1 MASKSKTYELALKIA
16 GKVDSSLKKSC
27 LAAAKDVNTLSASV
41 QKVSGKA
48 AKAMATATSAAI
60 TAITVDAAKK
70 AIEFES
76 TMADVAKVVDGLRDQ
91 NGAFT
96 KSYYEMSDALL
107 NMSKNIPM
115 TADAL
120 GQIMASAGQAG
131 IASEDL
137 TKFTET
143 AAKMGVAFDTT
154 AEQAGEWMATWR
166 TALNLSQTQVTAL
179 GDQLNYLGNTTSE
192 NVLKLSEVVTRV
204 GALGQ
209 TAGLSAGEVAALAA
223 SMPGVTAEISATGI
237 KSMMIAMT
245 AGASATS
252 NQAAVLQQLGFTA
265 SDMANRMQTDA
276 KGAIIDLLGAI
287 KQLPAAEQTAALS
300 QYFGKE
306 SVSSIAPLL
315 KNLGYLQQQFAKVG
329 DAAAYSGSM
338 EAEYAVRADTT
349 ANKLQLMQNK
359 LAALQVQIGN
369 KILPYVNDALD
380 DLSANALPK
389 AEKTLGF
396 IIPKVAKML
405 GFMLEHSSALI
416 NIGLGITA
424 VVGISKTFKAV
435 STAYKGAT
443 AAVKLLRAAQL
454 KTKIATVALTAQI
467 RAHTFAM
474 KASAAASKAAAKAQ
488 KAFAA
493 GMKFIKSPVGIAV
506 IAITALITAGV
517 WLYKNWD
524 TVKAKAAQ
532 LGAKISGIWTKINTA
547 VTTAIAAI
555 SSRFPAL
562 GAVLSGLWKSVQD
575 VWGNIKAIF
584 SNIIGF
590 IDNVFSGNWSAAWGN
605 IVAIFGNVF
614 GALANIAKAPINA
627 VISVINMVLSKINEM
642 KISIPDWVPGVGGK
656 TLGFNIPQIPMLA
669 TGGIATAPTLAM
681 VGEGGEPEAVLP
693 LSKLAQLLDD
703 WVKKPKPGSAG
714 GGDSIVFSPVF
725 NFYGGTPSREE
736 AMEAGRVSFAEF
748 KRLYRRMKDEERRKQ
763 FSPAKEGKG

>member
-70 AIEFES
+70 AIEFEG

-137 TKFTET
+137 AKFTET

-166 TALNLSQTQVTAL
+166 TALNLSQTQVAAL

-192 NVLKLSEVVTRV
+192 NALKLSEVVTRV

-252 NQAAVLQQLGFTA
+252 KQAAVLQQLGFTA

-359 LAALQVQIGN
+359 LAVLQVQIGN

-396 IIPKVAKML
+396 IIPKVAKLL

-416 NIGLGITA
+416 NIGLGITT

-454 KTKIATVALTAQI
+454 KTKIATVALTASI
-467 RAHTFAM
+467 KAHTFAM
-474 KASAAASKAAAKAQ
+474 KASAAASKIAAGAQ
-488 KAFAA
+488 KVLAA
-493 GMKFIKSPVGIAV
+493 SFKFIKSPIGIAV
-506 IAITALITAGV
+506 VAITALIAAGV

-532 LGAKISGIWTKINTA
+532 LGAKISAIWTKIDSA
-547 VTTAIAAI
+547 VTTAITAI
-555 SSRFPAL
+555 SSRFPVL

-575 VWGNIKAIF
+575 VWNNIQAIF

-590 IDNVFSGNWSAAWGN
+590 IDNVFSGNWSAAWEN
-605 IVAIFGNVF
+605 VVAIFGNVF

-703 WVKKPKPGSAG
+703 WDKKPKPSSAG
-714 GGDSIVFSPVF
+714 GGESIVFSPVF

-763 FSPAKEGKG
+763 FSPA

>member
-70 AIEFES
+70 AIEFEG
-76 TMADVAKVVDGLRDQ
+76 TMADVAKVVDGLRDE

-107 NMSKNIPM
+107 NMSKSIPM

-137 TKFTET
+137 TAFTET

-154 AEQAGEWMATWR
+154 AEQAGDWMATWR

-192 NVLKLSEVVTRV
+192 NALKLSEVVTRV

-252 NQAAVLQQLGFTA
+252 KQAAVLQQLGFTA

-329 DAAAYSGSM
+329 DASAYSGSM

-359 LAALQVQIGN
+359 LAVLQVRIGN

-389 AEKTLGF
+389 AEKTLGV
-396 IIPKVAKML
+396 IIPKVAKLL

-454 KTKIATVALTAQI
+454 KTKTATIALTAQT

-474 KASAAASKAAAKAQ
+474 RASAAASKAAAKAQ

-506 IAITALITAGV
+506 IAITALIAAGV
-517 WLYKNWD
+517 GLYKNWD

-605 IVAIFGNVF
+605 VVSIFGNVF

-703 WVKKPKPGSAG
+703 WDKKPKPSSAG
-714 GGDSIVFSPVF
+714 GGESIVFSPVF

-763 FSPAKEGKG
+763 FSPA

>member
-107 NMSKNIPM
+107 NMSKSIPM

-143 AAKMGVAFDTT
+143 AAKMGVASDTT

-192 NVLKLSEVVTRV
+192 NALKLSEVVTRV

-252 NQAAVLQQLGFTA
+252 KQAAVLQQLGFTA

-329 DAAAYSGSM
+329 DASAYSGSM

-359 LAALQVQIGN
+359 LAVLQVQIGN

-380 DLSANALPK
+380 ELSANVLPEVG
-389 AEKTLGF
+389 AELDVIVPN
-396 IIPKVAKML
+396 IINATKWL
-405 GFMLEHSSALI
+405 WDHRSAVI
-416 NIGLGITA
+416 A
-424 VVGISKTFKAV
+424 VGIAIGGTVAISKGI
-435 STAYKGAT
+435 STVTTIYKGAT

-454 KTKIATVALTAQI
+454 KTKTATIALTAQI

-474 KASAAASKAAAKAQ
+474 RASAAASKAAAVAS
-488 KAFAA
+488 KAFRA
-493 GMKFIKSPVGIAV
+493 GLAFVTSPIGIA
-506 IAITALITAGV
+506 ILAITALIAAGV

-605 IVAIFGNVF
+605 VVSIFGNVF
-614 GALANIAKAPINA
+614 GELANIAKAPINA

-703 WVKKPKPGSAG
+703 WEKKPKPGSAG
-714 GGDSIVFSPVF
+714 GGESIVFSPVF

-763 FSPAKEGKG
+763 FSPA

>member
-70 AIEFES
+70 AIEFEG

-137 TKFTET
+137 AKFTET

-166 TALNLSQTQVTAL
+166 TALNLSQTQVAAL

-192 NVLKLSEVVTRV
+192 NALKLSEVVTRV

-237 KSMMIAMT
+237 KSMMIAIT

-252 NQAAVLQQLGFTA
+252 KQAAVLQQLGFTA

-329 DAAAYSGSM
+329 DTAAYSGSM

-359 LAALQVQIGN
+359 LAVLQVQIGN

-396 IIPKVAKML
+396 IIPKVAKLL

-454 KTKIATVALTAQI
+454 KTKTATIALTAQT

-474 KASAAASKAAAKAQ
+474 RASAAASKAAAVAS
-488 KAFAA
+488 KAFRA
-493 GMKFIKSPVGIAV
+493 GLAFVTSPIGIA
-506 IAITALITAGV
+506 ILAITALIAAGV

-605 IVAIFGNVF
+605 VVSIFGNVF
-614 GALANIAKAPINA
+614 GELANIAKAPINA

-669 TGGIATAPTLAM
+669 TGGIAM

-703 WVKKPKPGSAG
+703 WDKKPKPGSAG
-714 GGDSIVFSPVF
+714 GGESIVFSPVF

-763 FSPAKEGKG
+763 FSPA

>member
-179 GDQLNYLGNTTSE
+179 GNQLNYLGNTTSE

-454 KTKIATVALTAQI
+454 KTKTATVALTAQI

-763 FSPAKEGKG
+763 FSPA

>member
-137 TKFTET
+137 AKFTET

-166 TALNLSQTQVTAL
+166 TALNLSQTQVAAL

-192 NVLKLSEVVTRV
+192 NALKLSEVVTRV

-252 NQAAVLQQLGFTA
+252 KQAAVLQQLGFTA

-329 DAAAYSGSM
+329 DASAYSGSM

-359 LAALQVQIGN
+359 LAVLQVQIGN

-396 IIPKVAKML
+396 IIPKVAKLL

-454 KTKIATVALTAQI
+454 KTKTATIALTAQT

-506 IAITALITAGV
+506 IAITALIAAGV

-605 IVAIFGNVF
+605 VVSIFGNVF
-614 GALANIAKAPINA
+614 GGLANIAKAPINA

-703 WVKKPKPGSAG
+703 WDKKPKPGPAG
-714 GGDSIVFSPVF
+714 GGESIVFSPVF

-763 FSPAKEGKG
+763 FSPA

>member
-70 AIEFES
+70 AIEFEG
-76 TMADVAKVVDGLRDQ
+76 TMADVAKVVDGLRDE

-107 NMSKNIPM
+107 NMSKSIPM

-137 TKFTET
+137 TAFTET

-192 NVLKLSEVVTRV
+192 NALKLSEVVTRV

-252 NQAAVLQQLGFTA
+252 KQAAVLQQLGFTA

-329 DAAAYSGSM
+329 DAATYSGSM

-359 LAALQVQIGN
+359 LAVLQVQIGN

-396 IIPKVAKML
+396 IIPKVAKLL

-454 KTKIATVALTAQI
+454 KTKIATLALTASSK
-467 RAHTFAM
+467 AHTFAM
-474 KASAAASKAAAKAQ
+474 KASAAASKIAAGAQ
-488 KAFAA
+488 KALAA
-493 GMKFIKSPVGIAV
+493 SFKFIKSPVGLAV
-506 IAITALITAGV
+506 VAITELIAAGV

-605 IVAIFGNVF
+605 VVSIFGNVF
-614 GALANIAKAPINA
+614 GELANIAKAPINA

-703 WVKKPKPGSAG
+703 WDKKPKPGSAG
-714 GGDSIVFSPVF
+714 GGESIVFSPVF

-763 FSPAKEGKG
+763 FSPA

>member
-27 LAAAKDVNTLSASV
+27 LAAAKDVNTLSASA
-41 QKVSGKA
+41 QKTGRIA
-48 AKAMATATSAAI
+48 AKAMAAVGTAVA
-60 TAITVDAAKK
+60 TVAVASAKK

-107 NMSKNIPM
+107 NMSKSIPM

-137 TKFTET
+137 AKFTET
-143 AAKMGVAFDTT
+143 AAKMGVAFNTT

-166 TALNLSQTQVTAL
+166 TALNLSQTQVAAL

-192 NVLKLSEVVTRV
+192 NALKLSEVVTRV

-252 NQAAVLQQLGFTA
+252 KQAAVLQQLGFTA

-276 KGAIIDLLGAI
+276 KGAIIDLLGTI

-329 DAAAYSGSM
+329 DASAYSGSM

-349 ANKLQLMQNK
+349 ANKLQLTQNK
-359 LAALQVQIGN
+359 LAVLQVQIGN

-380 DLSANALPK
+380 ELSANVLPEVG
-389 AEKTLGF
+389 AELDVIVPN
-396 IIPKVAKML
+396 IINATKWL
-405 GFMLEHSSALI
+405 WDHRSAVI
-416 NIGLGITA
+416 A
-424 VVGISKTFKAV
+424 VGIAIGGTVAISKGI
-435 STAYKGAT
+435 STVTTIYKGAT

-454 KTKIATVALTAQI
+454 KTKIATIALTAQI

-506 IAITALITAGV
+506 IAITALIAAGV

-590 IDNVFSGNWSAAWGN
+590 IDNVFSENWSAAWGN
-605 IVAIFGNVF
+605 VVSIFGNVF
-614 GALANIAKAPINA
+614 GELANIAKAPINA

-703 WVKKPKPGSAG
+703 WDKKPKPGSAG
-714 GGDSIVFSPVF
+714 GGESIVFSPVF

-763 FSPAKEGKG
+763 FSPA

>member
-41 QKVSGKA
+41 QKTGRIA
-48 AKAMATATSAAI
+48 AKAMAAVGTAVA
-60 TAITVDAAKK
+60 TVAVASAKK

-107 NMSKNIPM
+107 NMSKSIPM

-192 NVLKLSEVVTRV
+192 NALKLSEVVTRV

-252 NQAAVLQQLGFTA
+252 KQATVLQQLGFTA

-287 KQLPAAEQTAALS
+287 KKLPAAEQTAALS

-315 KNLGYLQQQFAKVG
+315 KNLDYLQQQFAKVG

-359 LAALQVQIGN
+359 LAVLQVQIGN

-380 DLSANALPK
+380 ELSANVLPEVG
-389 AEKTLGF
+389 AELDVIVPN
-396 IIPKVAKML
+396 IINATKWL
-405 GFMLEHSSALI
+405 WEHRSAVI
-416 NIGLGITA
+416 A
-424 VVGISKTFKAV
+424 VGIAIGGTVAISKGI
-435 STAYKGAT
+435 STVTTIYKGAT

-506 IAITALITAGV
+506 IAITALIAAGV

-605 IVAIFGNVF
+605 VVSIFGNVF
-614 GALANIAKAPINA
+614 GELANIAKAPINA

-642 KISIPDWVPGVGGK
+642 KISIPDWVPVVGGK
-656 TLGFNIPQIPMLA
+656 TLGVNIPQIPMLA

-703 WVKKPKPGSAG
+703 WEKKPKPGSAG
-714 GGDSIVFSPVF
+714 GGESIVFSPVF

-763 FSPAKEGKG
+763 FSPA

>member
-70 AIEFES
+70 AIEFEG

-137 TKFTET
+137 AKFTET

-166 TALNLSQTQVTAL
+166 TALNLSQTQVAAL

-192 NVLKLSEVVTRV
+192 NALKLSEVVTRV

-252 NQAAVLQQLGFTA
+252 KQAAVLQQLGFTV

-329 DAAAYSGSM
+329 DASAYSGSM

-359 LAALQVQIGN
+359 LAVLQVQIGN

-380 DLSANALPK
+380 ELSVNVLPK

-396 IIPKVAKML
+396 IIPKVAKLL

-454 KTKIATVALTAQI
+454 KTKIATVALTASI
-467 RAHTFAM
+467 KAHTFAM
-474 KASAAASKAAAKAQ
+474 KASAAASKIAAGAQ
-488 KAFAA
+488 KVLAA
-493 GMKFIKSPVGIAV
+493 SFKFIKSPIGIA
-506 IAITALITAGV
+506 ILAITALIAAGV

-605 IVAIFGNVF
+605 VVSIFGNVF
-614 GALANIAKAPINA
+614 GELANIAKAPINA

-703 WVKKPKPGSAG
+703 WDKKPKPGSAG
-714 GGDSIVFSPVF
+714 GGESIVFSPVF

-763 FSPAKEGKG
+763 FSPA

>member
-137 TKFTET
+137 AKFTET

-154 AEQAGEWMATWR
+154 AEQAGDWMATWR

-192 NVLKLSEVVTRV
+192 NALKLSEVVTRV

-252 NQAAVLQQLGFTA
+252 KQAAVLQQLGFTA

-287 KQLPAAEQTAALS
+287 KQLPAVEQTAALS

-329 DAAAYSGSM
+329 DASAYSGSM

-359 LAALQVQIGN
+359 LAVLQVQIGN

-396 IIPKVAKML
+396 IIPKVAKLL

-454 KTKIATVALTAQI
+454 KTKTATIALTAQT

-474 KASAAASKAAAKAQ
+474 RASAAASKAAAVAS
-488 KAFAA
+488 KAFRA
-493 GMKFIKSPVGIAV
+493 GLAFVTSPIGIA
-506 IAITALITAGV
+506 ILAITALIAAGV

-605 IVAIFGNVF
+605 VVSIFGNVF
-614 GALANIAKAPINA
+614 GELANIAKAPINA

-703 WVKKPKPGSAG
+703 WDKKPKPGSAG
-714 GGDSIVFSPVF
+714 GGESIVFSPVF

-763 FSPAKEGKG
+763 FSPA

>member
-107 NMSKNIPM
+107 NMSKSIPM

-137 TKFTET
+137 AKFTET
-143 AAKMGVAFDTT
+143 AAKMGVAFNTT

-166 TALNLSQTQVTAL
+166 TALNLSQTQVAAL

-192 NVLKLSEVVTRV
+192 NALKLSEVVTRV

-252 NQAAVLQQLGFTA
+252 KQAAVLQQLGFTA

-329 DAAAYSGSM
+329 DASAYSGSM

-349 ANKLQLMQNK
+349 ANKLQLTQNK
-359 LAALQVQIGN
+359 LAVLQVQIGN

-380 DLSANALPK
+380 ELSANVLPEVG
-389 AEKTLGF
+389 AELDVIVPN
-396 IIPKVAKML
+396 IINATKWL
-405 GFMLEHSSALI
+405 WDHRSAVI
-416 NIGLGITA
+416 A
-424 VVGISKTFKAV
+424 VGIAIGGTVAISKGI
-435 STAYKGAT
+435 STVTTIYKGAT

-454 KTKIATVALTAQI
+454 KTKIATIALTAQI

-506 IAITALITAGV
+506 IAITALIAAGV

-605 IVAIFGNVF
+605 VVSIFGNVF
-614 GALANIAKAPINA
+614 GELANIAKAPINA

-703 WVKKPKPGSAG
+703 WDKKPKPGSAG
-714 GGDSIVFSPVF
+714 GGESIVFSPVF

-763 FSPAKEGKG
+763 FSPA

>member
-41 QKVSGKA
+41 QKVSSKV

-107 NMSKNIPM
+107 NMSKSIPM

-137 TKFTET
+137 AKFTET

-192 NVLKLSEVVTRV
+192 NALKLSDVVTRV

-252 NQAAVLQQLGFTA
+252 KQAAVLQQLGFTA

-359 LAALQVQIGN
+359 LAVLQVQIGN

-396 IIPKVAKML
+396 IIPKVAKLL

-454 KTKIATVALTAQI
+454 KTKTATIALTAQI

-474 KASAAASKAAAKAQ
+474 RASAAASKAAAVAS
-488 KAFAA
+488 KAFRA
-493 GMKFIKSPVGIAV
+493 GLAFVTSPIGIA
-506 IAITALITAGV
+506 ILAITALIAAGV

-605 IVAIFGNVF
+605 VVSIFGNEF

-703 WVKKPKPGSAG
+703 WEKKPKPDSAG
-714 GGDSIVFSPVF
+714 GGESIVFSPVF

-763 FSPAKEGKG
+763 FSPA

>member
-70 AIEFES
+70 AIEFEG

-107 NMSKNIPM
+107 NMSKSIPM

-137 TKFTET
+137 AKFTET

-154 AEQAGEWMATWR
+154 AEQAGEWMAVWR

-192 NVLKLSEVVTRV
+192 NALKLSEVVTRV

-252 NQAAVLQQLGFTA
+252 QQAAVLQQLGFTA

-359 LAALQVQIGN
+359 LAVLQVQIGN

-396 IIPKVAKML
+396 IIPKVAKLL

-454 KTKIATVALTAQI
+454 KTKIATVAQTAQI

-474 KASAAASKAAAKAQ
+474 RASAAASKAAAVAS
-488 KAFAA
+488 KAFRA
-493 GMKFIKSPVGIAV
+493 GLAFVTSPIGIA
-506 IAITALITAGV
+506 ILAITALISAGV

-605 IVAIFGNVF
+605 VVSIFGNVF
-614 GALANIAKAPINA
+614 GELANIAKAPINA

-703 WVKKPKPGSAG
+703 WDKKPKPGSAG
-714 GGDSIVFSPVF
+714 GGESIVFSPVF

-763 FSPAKEGKG
+763 FSPA

>member
-41 QKVSGKA
+41 QKTGRIA
-48 AKAMATATSAAI
+48 AKAMAAVGTAVA
-60 TAITVDAAKK
+60 TVAVASAKK

-137 TKFTET
+137 AKFTET

-179 GDQLNYLGNTTSE
+179 GDQLNYWGNTTSE

-252 NQAAVLQQLGFTA
+252 KQAAVLQQLGFTA

-329 DAAAYSGSM
+329 DASAYSGSM

-359 LAALQVQIGN
+359 LAVLQVQIGN

-380 DLSANALPK
+380 ELSANVLPEVG
-389 AEKTLGF
+389 AELDVIVPN
-396 IIPKVAKML
+396 IINATKWL
-405 GFMLEHSSALI
+405 WDHRSAVI
-416 NIGLGITA
+416 A
-424 VVGISKTFKAV
+424 VGIAIGGTVAISKGI
-435 STAYKGAT
+435 STVTTIYKGAT

-454 KTKIATVALTAQI
+454 KTKTATIALTAQI

-474 KASAAASKAAAKAQ
+474 RASAAASKAAAVAS
-488 KAFAA
+488 KAFRA
-493 GMKFIKSPVGIAV
+493 GLAFVTSPIGIA
-506 IAITALITAGV
+506 ILAITALIAAGV

-605 IVAIFGNVF
+605 VVSIFGNVF
-614 GALANIAKAPINA
+614 GELANIAKAPINA

-703 WVKKPKPGSAG
+703 WEKKPKPGSAG
-714 GGDSIVFSPVF
+714 GGESIVFSPVF

-763 FSPAKEGKG
+763 FSPA

>member
-107 NMSKNIPM
+107 NMSKSIPM

-137 TKFTET
+137 AKFTET

-192 NVLKLSEVVTRV
+192 NALKLSEVVTRV

-252 NQAAVLQQLGFTA
+252 KQAAVLQQLGFTA

-329 DAAAYSGSM
+329 DAEAYSGSM

-359 LAALQVQIGN
+359 LAVLQVQIGN

-396 IIPKVAKML
+396 IIPKVAKLL

-454 KTKIATVALTAQI
+454 KTKTATIALTAQT

-474 KASAAASKAAAKAQ
+474 RASAAASKAAAVAS
-488 KAFAA
+488 KAFRA
-493 GMKFIKSPVGIAV
+493 GLAFVTSPIGIA
-506 IAITALITAGV
+506 ILAITALIAAGV

-605 IVAIFGNVF
+605 VVSIFGNVF
-614 GALANIAKAPINA
+614 GELANIAKAPINA

-703 WVKKPKPGSAG
+703 WDKKPKPGSAG
-714 GGDSIVFSPVF
+714 GGESIVFSPVF

-763 FSPAKEGKG
+763 FSPA

>member
-48 AKAMATATSAAI
+48 TKAMATATSAAI

-265 SDMANRMQTDA
+265 SDMAKRMQTDA

-359 LAALQVQIGN
+359 LAVLQVRIGN

-396 IIPKVAKML
+396 IIPKVAKLL

-454 KTKIATVALTAQI
+454 KTKIATVASTASTK
-467 RAHTFAM
+467 AHTFAM
-474 KASAAASKAAAKAQ
+474 KASAAASKIAAGAQ
-488 KAFAA
+488 KVLAA
-493 GMKFIKSPVGIAV
+493 SFKFIKSPIGIAV
-506 IAITALITAGV
+506 VAITALIAAGV

-532 LGAKISGIWTKINTA
+532 LGAKISAIWTKIDSA
-547 VTTAIAAI
+547 VTTAITAI
-555 SSRFPAL
+555 SSVLDA
-562 GAVLSGLWKSVQD
+562 GLSGLWKSVQD

-590 IDNVFSGNWSAAWGN
+590 IDNVFSGNWSAAWEN
-605 IVAIFGNVF
+605 VVAIFGNVF

-703 WVKKPKPGSAG
+703 WDKKPKPGSAG

-736 AMEAGRVSFAEF
+736 AIEAGRVSFAEF
-748 KRLYRRMKDEERRKQ
+748 KRLYQRMKNEERRKQ
-763 FSPAKEGKG
+763 FSPAL

>member
-60 TAITVDAAKK
+60 TAITVAAAKK

-76 TMADVAKVVDGLRDQ
+76 TMADVAKVVDGLRDE

-192 NVLKLSEVVTRV
+192 NALKLSEVVTRV

-252 NQAAVLQQLGFTA
+252 KQAAVLQQLGFTA

-359 LAALQVQIGN
+359 LAVLQVQIGN

-396 IIPKVAKML
+396 IIPKVAKLL

-454 KTKIATVALTAQI
+454 KTKTATIAQTAQI

-474 KASAAASKAAAKAQ
+474 RASAAASKAAAVAS
-488 KAFAA
+488 KAFRA
-493 GMKFIKSPVGIAV
+493 GLAFVTSPIGIA
-506 IAITALITAGV
+506 ILAITALIAAGV

-605 IVAIFGNVF
+605 VVSIFGNVF
-614 GALANIAKAPINA
+614 GELANIAKAPINA

-656 TLGFNIPQIPMLA
+656 TLGFNIPQIPILA

-703 WVKKPKPGSAG
+703 WDKKPKPGSAG
-714 GGDSIVFSPVF
+714 GGESIVFSPVF

-763 FSPAKEGKG
+763 FSPA

>member
-41 QKVSGKA
+41 QKVSSKV

-76 TMADVAKVVDGLRDQ
+76 TMANVAKVVDGLRDE

-107 NMSKNIPM
+107 NMSKSIPM
-115 TADAL
+115 TANAL

-137 TKFTET
+137 AKFTET

-192 NVLKLSEVVTRV
+192 NALKLSEVVTRV

-252 NQAAVLQQLGFTA
+252 KQAAVLQQLGFTA

-359 LAALQVQIGN
+359 LAVLQVRIGN

-396 IIPKVAKML
+396 IIPKVAKLL

-454 KTKIATVALTAQI
+454 KTKTATIALTAQI

-474 KASAAASKAAAKAQ
+474 RASAAASKAAAVAS
-488 KAFAA
+488 KAFRA
-493 GMKFIKSPVGIAV
+493 GLAFVTSPIGIA
-506 IAITALITAGV
+506 ILAITALIAAGV

-605 IVAIFGNVF
+605 VVSIFGNLF
-614 GALANIAKAPINA
+614 GELANIAKAPINA

-669 TGGIATAPTLAM
+669 AGGIATAPTLAM

-703 WVKKPKPGSAG
+703 WEKKPKPDSAG
-714 GGDSIVFSPVF
+714 GGESIVFSPVF

-763 FSPAKEGKG
+763 FSPA

>member
-107 NMSKNIPM
+107 NMSKSIPM

-192 NVLKLSEVVTRV
+192 NALKLSEVVTRV

-252 NQAAVLQQLGFTA
+252 KQAAVLQQLGFTA

-329 DAAAYSGSM
+329 DASAYSGSM

-359 LAALQVQIGN
+359 LAVLQVQIGN

-380 DLSANALPK
+380 ELSANVLPEVG
-389 AEKTLGF
+389 AELDVIVPN
-396 IIPKVAKML
+396 IINATKWL
-405 GFMLEHSSALI
+405 WDHRSAVI
-416 NIGLGITA
+416 A
-424 VVGISKTFKAV
+424 VGIAIGGTVAISKGI
-435 STAYKGAT
+435 STVTTIYKGAT

-454 KTKIATVALTAQI
+454 KTKTATIALTAQI

-474 KASAAASKAAAKAQ
+474 RASAAASKAAAVAS
-488 KAFAA
+488 KAFRA
-493 GMKFIKSPVGIAV
+493 GLAFVTSPIGIA
-506 IAITALITAGV
+506 ILAITALIAAGV

-605 IVAIFGNVF
+605 VVSIFGNVF
-614 GALANIAKAPINA
+614 GELANIAKAPINA

-703 WVKKPKPGSAG
+703 WEKKPKPGSAG
-714 GGDSIVFSPVF
+714 GGESIVFSPVF

-763 FSPAKEGKG
+763 FSPA

>member
-41 QKVSGKA
+41 QKTGRIA
-48 AKAMATATSAAI
+48 AKAMAAVGTAVA
-60 TAITVDAAKK
+60 TVAVASAKK

-107 NMSKNIPM
+107 NMSKSIPM

-166 TALNLSQTQVTAL
+166 TALNLSQTQVAAL

-192 NVLKLSEVVTRV
+192 NALKLSEVVTRV

-252 NQAAVLQQLGFTA
+252 KQAAVLQQLGFTV

-359 LAALQVQIGN
+359 LAVLQVQIGN

-396 IIPKVAKML
+396 IIPKVAKLL

-454 KTKIATVALTAQI
+454 KTKTATIALTAQT

-474 KASAAASKAAAKAQ
+474 RASAAASKAAAVAS
-488 KAFAA
+488 KAFRA
-493 GMKFIKSPVGIAV
+493 GLAFVTSPIGIA
-506 IAITALITAGV
+506 ILAITALIAAGV

-605 IVAIFGNVF
+605 VVSIFGNVF
-614 GALANIAKAPINA
+614 GELANIAKAPINA

-703 WVKKPKPGSAG
+703 WDKKPKPSSAG
-714 GGDSIVFSPVF
+714 GGESIVFSPVF

-763 FSPAKEGKG
+763 FSPA

>member
-252 NQAAVLQQLGFTA
+252 QQAAVLQQLGFTA

-359 LAALQVQIGN
+359 LAVLQVQIGN

-396 IIPKVAKML
+396 IIPKVAKLL

-454 KTKIATVALTAQI
+454 KTKISTVALTAQT

-474 KASAAASKAAAKAQ
+474 RASAAASKAAAKAQ

-605 IVAIFGNVF
+605 VVSIFGNVF

-656 TLGFNIPQIPMLA
+656 TLGFNLPQIPMLA

-703 WVKKPKPGSAG
+703 WDKKPKPGSAG
-714 GGDSIVFSPVF
+714 GGESIVFSPVF

-748 KRLYRRMKDEERRKQ
+748 KRLYRRMQDEERRKQ
-763 FSPAKEGKG
+763 FSPA

>member
-16 GKVDSSLKKSC
+16 GKVDGSLKKSC
-27 LAAAKDVNTLSASV
+27 LAAAKDANTLSASV
-41 QKVSGKA
+41 QKTGRIA
-48 AKAMATATSAAI
+48 AKAMAAVGTAVA
-60 TAITVDAAKK
+60 TVAVASAKK

-137 TKFTET
+137 AKFTET

-252 NQAAVLQQLGFTA
+252 KQAAVLQQLGFTA

-276 KGAIIDLLGAI
+276 KGAIIDLLGTI

-329 DAAAYSGSM
+329 DASAYSGSM

-359 LAALQVQIGN
+359 LAVLQVRIGN

-380 DLSANALPK
+380 ELSANVLPEVG
-389 AEKTLGF
+389 AELDVIVPN
-396 IIPKVAKML
+396 IINATKWL
-405 GFMLEHSSALI
+405 WDHRSAVI
-416 NIGLGITA
+416 A
-424 VVGISKTFKAV
+424 VGIAIGGTVAISKGI
-435 STAYKGAT
+435 STVTTIYKGAT

-474 KASAAASKAAAKAQ
+474 RASAAASKAAAVAS
-488 KAFAA
+488 KAFRA
-493 GMKFIKSPVGIAV
+493 GLAFITSPIGIA
-506 IAITALITAGV
+506 ILAITALIAAGV

-524 TVKAKAAQ
+524 TAKAKAAQ

-605 IVAIFGNVF
+605 VVSIFGNVF
-614 GALANIAKAPINA
+614 GELANIAKAPINA

-703 WVKKPKPGSAG
+703 WDKKPKPGSAG
-714 GGDSIVFSPVF
+714 GGESIVFSPVF

-763 FSPAKEGKG
+763 FSPA

>member
-76 TMADVAKVVDGLRDQ
+76 TMADVSKVVDGLRDQ

-137 TKFTET
+137 AKFTET

-252 NQAAVLQQLGFTA
+252 QQAAVLQQLGFTA

-359 LAALQVQIGN
+359 LAVLQVQIGN

-396 IIPKVAKML
+396 IIPKVAKLL

-454 KTKIATVALTAQI
+454 KTKIATVALTAQS

-474 KASAAASKAAAKAQ
+474 KASVAASKAAAKAQ

-506 IAITALITAGV
+506 IAITALIAAGV

-524 TVKAKAAQ
+524 TVKVKAAQ
-532 LGAKISGIWTKINTA
+532 LGAKINGIWSKINTA
-547 VTTAIAAI
+547 VTTAIASI
-555 SSRFPAL
+555 SSRFPVL
-562 GAVLSGLWKSVQD
+562 GAVLSGLWKSIQD

-605 IVAIFGNVF
+605 VVSIFGNVF
-614 GALANIAKAPINA
+614 GELANIAKAPINA

-703 WVKKPKPGSAG
+703 WEKKPKPGSAG
-714 GGDSIVFSPVF
+714 GGDSSVFSPVF
-725 NFYGGTPSREE
+725 NFYDGTPSREE

-763 FSPAKEGKG
+763 FSPA

>member
-76 TMADVAKVVDGLRDQ
+76 TMADVAKVVDGLRDE

-107 NMSKNIPM
+107 NMSKSIPM

-137 TKFTET
+137 AKFTET

-154 AEQAGEWMATWR
+154 AEQAGDWMATWR

-192 NVLKLSEVVTRV
+192 NALKLSEVVTRV

-252 NQAAVLQQLGFTA
+252 KQAAVLQQLGFTA

-349 ANKLQLMQNK
+349 TNKLQLMQNK
-359 LAALQVQIGN
+359 LAVLQVQIGN

-396 IIPKVAKML
+396 IIPKVAKLL
-405 GFMLEHSSALI
+405 GFMLEHSSALL

-454 KTKIATVALTAQI
+454 KTKISTVALTAQTK
-467 RAHTFAM
+467 AHTFAM
-474 KASAAASKAAAKAQ
+474 KASAAASKAAAVAS
-488 KAFAA
+488 KAFRA
-493 GMKFIKSPVGIAV
+493 GLAFVTSPIGIA
-506 IAITALITAGV
+506 ILAITALIAAGV

-590 IDNVFSGNWSAAWGN
+590 IDNVFSGKWSAAWGN
-605 IVAIFGNVF
+605 VVSIFGNEF

-669 TGGIATAPTLAM
+669 AGGIATAPTLAM

-703 WVKKPKPGSAG
+703 WEKKPKPDSAG
-714 GGDSIVFSPVF
+714 GGESIVFSPVF

-763 FSPAKEGKG
+763 FSPA

>member
-107 NMSKNIPM
+107 NMSKSIPM

-154 AEQAGEWMATWR
+154 AEQAGEWMAVWR

-192 NVLKLSEVVTRV
+192 NALKLSEVVTRV

-252 NQAAVLQQLGFTA
+252 KQAAVLQQLGFTA

-359 LAALQVQIGN
+359 LAVLQVQIGN

-396 IIPKVAKML
+396 IIPKVAKLL

-454 KTKIATVALTAQI
+454 KTKIATVAQTAQI

-474 KASAAASKAAAKAQ
+474 RASAAASKAAAVAS
-488 KAFAA
+488 KAFRA
-493 GMKFIKSPVGIAV
+493 GLAFVTSPIGIA
-506 IAITALITAGV
+506 ILAITALIAAGV

-605 IVAIFGNVF
+605 VVSIFGNVF
-614 GALANIAKAPINA
+614 GELSNIAKAPINA

-703 WVKKPKPGSAG
+703 WDKKPKPGSAG
-714 GGDSIVFSPVF
+714 GGESIVFSPVF

-763 FSPAKEGKG
+763 FSPA

>member
-1 MASKSKTYELALKIA
+1 MSEWTAK
-16 GKVDSSLKKSC
+16 
-27 LAAAKDVNTLSASV
+27 AAARLEDECK
-41 QKVSGKA
+41 SGKFD
-48 AKAMATATSAAI
+48 KYGSAM
-60 TAITVDAAKK
+60 K
-70 AIEFES
+70 
-76 TMADVAKVVDGLRDQ
+76 
-91 NGAFT
+91 
-96 KSYYEMSDALL
+96 
-107 NMSKNIPM
+107 
-115 TADAL
+115 
-120 GQIMASAGQAG
+120 
-131 IASEDL
+131 
-137 TKFTET
+137 
-143 AAKMGVAFDTT
+143 
-154 AEQAGEWMATWR
+154 
-166 TALNLSQTQVTAL
+166 
-179 GDQLNYLGNTTSE
+179 
-192 NVLKLSEVVTRV
+192 
-204 GALGQ
+204 
-209 TAGLSAGEVAALAA
+209 
-223 SMPGVTAEISATGI
+223 
-237 KSMMIAMT
+237 
-245 AGASATS
+245 
-252 NQAAVLQQLGFTA
+252 QAAVLQQLGFTA

-359 LAALQVQIGN
+359 LAVLQVQIGN

-396 IIPKVAKML
+396 IIPKVAKLL

-454 KTKIATVALTAQI
+454 KTKTATIALTAQT

-474 KASAAASKAAAKAQ
+474 RASAAASKAAAVAS
-488 KAFAA
+488 KAFRA
-493 GMKFIKSPVGIAV
+493 GLAFVTSPIGIA
-506 IAITALITAGV
+506 ILAITALIAAGV

-605 IVAIFGNVF
+605 VVSIFGNVF
-614 GALANIAKAPINA
+614 GELANIAKAPINA

-703 WVKKPKPGSAG
+703 WDKKPKPSSAG
-714 GGDSIVFSPVF
+714 GGESIVFSPVF

-763 FSPAKEGKG
+763 FSPA

>member
-349 ANKLQLMQNK
+349 ANKLRLMQNK

-396 IIPKVAKML
+396 IIPKVAKLL
-405 GFMLEHSSALI
+405 GFMLEHSSALL

-443 AAVKLLRAAQL
+443 AAIKLLRAAQL
-454 KTKIATVALTAQI
+454 KTKISTVALTAQTK
-467 RAHTFAM
+467 AHTFAM
-474 KASAAASKAAAKAQ
+474 KASAAASKAAAVAS
-488 KAFAA
+488 KAFRA
-493 GMKFIKSPVGIAV
+493 GLAFVTSPIGIA
-506 IAITALITAGV
+506 ILAITALIAAGV

-763 FSPAKEGKG
+763 FSPA

>member
-16 GKVDSSLKKSC
+16 GKVDGSLKKSY
-27 LAAAKDVNTLSASV
+27 LSAAKDVNTLSASV
-41 QKVSGKA
+41 QKTGRIA
-48 AKAMATATSAAI
+48 AKAMAAVGTAVA
-60 TAITVDAAKK
+60 TVAVASAKK

-107 NMSKNIPM
+107 NMSKSIPM

-137 TKFTET
+137 AKFTET
-143 AAKMGVAFDTT
+143 AAKMGVAFNTT
-154 AEQAGEWMATWR
+154 AEQAGEWMAFWR

-192 NVLKLSEVVTRV
+192 NALKLSEVVTRV

-252 NQAAVLQQLGFTA
+252 KQAAVLQQLGFTA

-276 KGAIIDLLGAI
+276 KGAIIDLLGTI

-329 DAAAYSGSM
+329 DASAYSGSM

-349 ANKLQLMQNK
+349 TNKLQLMQNK
-359 LAALQVQIGN
+359 LAVLQVRIGN

-380 DLSANALPK
+380 ELSANVLPEVG
-389 AEKTLGF
+389 AELDVIVPN
-396 IIPKVAKML
+396 IINATKWL
-405 GFMLEHSSALI
+405 WDHRSAVI
-416 NIGLGITA
+416 A
-424 VVGISKTFKAV
+424 VGIAIGGTVAISKGI
-435 STAYKGAT
+435 STVTTIYKGAT

-454 KTKIATVALTAQI
+454 KTKIATIALTAQI

-506 IAITALITAGV
+506 IAITALIAAGV

-605 IVAIFGNVF
+605 VVSIFGNVF
-614 GALANIAKAPINA
+614 GELANIAKAPINA

-703 WVKKPKPGSAG
+703 WDKKPKPGSAG
-714 GGDSIVFSPVF
+714 GGESIVFSPVF

-763 FSPAKEGKG
+763 FSPA

>member
-60 TAITVDAAKK
+60 TAITVDATKK

-107 NMSKNIPM
+107 NMSKSIPM

-166 TALNLSQTQVTAL
+166 TALNLSQTQVAAL

-192 NVLKLSEVVTRV
+192 NALKLSEVVTRV

-252 NQAAVLQQLGFTA
+252 KQAAVLQQLGFTA
-265 SDMANRMQTDA
+265 SDMANRMHMDA
-276 KGAIIDLLGAI
+276 EGAIIDLLGAI

-329 DAAAYSGSM
+329 DASAYSGSM

-359 LAALQVQIGN
+359 LAVLQVQIGN

-396 IIPKVAKML
+396 IIPKVAKLL

-454 KTKIATVALTAQI
+454 KTKTATIALTAQT

-474 KASAAASKAAAKAQ
+474 RASAAASKAAAKAQ

-506 IAITALITAGV
+506 IAITALIAAGV

-605 IVAIFGNVF
+605 VVSIFGNVF
-614 GALANIAKAPINA
+614 GELANIAKAPINA

-703 WVKKPKPGSAG
+703 WDKKPKPGSAG
-714 GGDSIVFSPVF
+714 GGESIVFSPVF

-763 FSPAKEGKG
+763 FSPA

>member
-107 NMSKNIPM
+107 NMSKSIPM

-166 TALNLSQTQVTAL
+166 TALNLSQTQVAAL

-192 NVLKLSEVVTRV
+192 NALKLSEVVTRV

-252 NQAAVLQQLGFTA
+252 KQAAVLQQLGFTA
-265 SDMANRMQTDA
+265 SNMANRMQTDA

-329 DAAAYSGSM
+329 DASAYSGSV

-349 ANKLQLMQNK
+349 ANKLQLTQNK
-359 LAALQVQIGN
+359 LAVLQVQIGN

-380 DLSANALPK
+380 ELSANVLPEVG
-389 AEKTLGF
+389 AELDVIVPN
-396 IIPKVAKML
+396 IINATKWL
-405 GFMLEHSSALI
+405 WDHRSAVI
-416 NIGLGITA
+416 A
-424 VVGISKTFKAV
+424 VGIAIGGTVAISKGI
-435 STAYKGAT
+435 STVTTIYKGAT

-454 KTKIATVALTAQI
+454 KTKIATIALTAQI

-506 IAITALITAGV
+506 VAITALIAAGV

-605 IVAIFGNVF
+605 VVSIFGNVF
-614 GALANIAKAPINA
+614 GELANIAKAPINA

-703 WVKKPKPGSAG
+703 WDKKPKPGSAG
-714 GGDSIVFSPVF
+714 GGESIVFSPVF

-763 FSPAKEGKG
+763 FSPA

>member
-70 AIEFES
+70 AIEFEG

-137 TKFTET
+137 AKFTET

-166 TALNLSQTQVTAL
+166 TALNLSQTQVAAL

-192 NVLKLSEVVTRV
+192 NALKLSEVVTRV

-237 KSMMIAMT
+237 ESMMIAMT

-252 NQAAVLQQLGFTA
+252 KQAAVLQQLGFTA

-359 LAALQVQIGN
+359 LAVLQVQIGN

-396 IIPKVAKML
+396 IIPKVAKLL

-454 KTKIATVALTAQI
+454 KTKIATVALTASSK
-467 RAHTFAM
+467 AHTFAM
-474 KASAAASKAAAKAQ
+474 KASAAASKIAAGAQ
-488 KAFAA
+488 KVLAA
-493 GMKFIKSPVGIAV
+493 SFKFIKSPAGLAV
-506 IAITALITAGV
+506 VAITALIAAGV

-547 VTTAIAAI
+547 VTMAIAAI

-605 IVAIFGNVF
+605 VVSIFGNVF
-614 GALANIAKAPINA
+614 GELANIAKAPINA

-703 WVKKPKPGSAG
+703 WDKKPKPGSAG
-714 GGDSIVFSPVF
+714 GGESIVFSPVF

-763 FSPAKEGKG
+763 FSPA

>member
-137 TKFTET
+137 AKFTET

-252 NQAAVLQQLGFTA
+252 QQAAVLQQLGFTA

-329 DAAAYSGSM
+329 DASAYSGSM

-349 ANKLQLMQNK
+349 ANKLKLMQNK
-359 LAALQVQIGN
+359 LAVLQVQIGN

-380 DLSANALPK
+380 ELSANALPK

-396 IIPKVAKML
+396 IIPKVAKLL

-454 KTKIATVALTAQI
+454 KTKTATVALTAQI

-506 IAITALITAGV
+506 IAITALIAAGV

-547 VTTAIAAI
+547 VTTAIASI
-555 SSRFPAL
+555 SSRFPVL

-575 VWGNIKAIF
+575 VWGNIQAVF

-656 TLGFNIPQIPMLA
+656 TLGFNLPQIPMLA

-703 WVKKPKPGSAG
+703 WEKKPKPGSAG
-714 GGDSIVFSPVF
+714 GGESIVFSPVF

-748 KRLYRRMKDEERRKQ
+748 KRLYRRMQDEERRKQ
-763 FSPAKEGKG
+763 FSPA

>member
-27 LAAAKDVNTLSASV
+27 LAAAKDVEALGTSA
-41 QKVSGKA
+41 QKVGKKA
-48 AKAMATATSAAI
+48 AKAMAAIGTAAA
-60 TAITVDAAKK
+60 TVAVASTKK

-76 TMADVAKVVDGLRDQ
+76 TMADVAKVVDGLRDE

-137 TKFTET
+137 TAFTET

-192 NVLKLSEVVTRV
+192 NALKLSEVVTRV

-252 NQAAVLQQLGFTA
+252 KQSAVLQQLGFTA
-265 SDMANRMQTDA
+265 TEMANRMQTDA

-287 KQLPAAEQTAALS
+287 KQLPEAEQTAALS

-315 KNLGYLQQQFAKVG
+315 KNLGYLQQQFTKVG
-329 DAAAYSGSM
+329 DATAYSGSM

-359 LAALQVQIGN
+359 ISALQVQIGN
-369 KILPYVNDALD
+369 KILPYVNDELD
-380 DLSANALPK
+380 DLSANVLPEVS
-389 AEKTLGF
+389 AELDVIVPN
-396 IIPKVAKML
+396 IINATKWLWDHRSAVA
-405 GFMLEHSSALI
+405 A
-416 NIGLGITA
+416 
-424 VVGISKTFKAV
+424 VGIAIGGTVAASKGIKAV
-435 STAYKGAT
+435 TTIYKGAT

-454 KTKIATVALTAQI
+454 KTKIATLALTASSK
-467 RAHTFAM
+467 AHTFAM
-474 KASAAASKAAAKAQ
+474 KASAAASKIAAGAQ
-488 KAFAA
+488 KALAA
-493 GMKFIKSPVGIAV
+493 SFKFIKSPAGIAV
-506 IAITALITAGV
+506 VAITALIAAGV

-532 LGAKISGIWTKINTA
+532 LGAKISAIWTKIDSA
-547 VTTAIAAI
+547 VTTAITAI
-555 SSRFPAL
+555 SSRFPVL

-575 VWGNIKAIF
+575 VWNNIQAIF

-590 IDNVFSGNWSAAWGN
+590 IDNVFSGNWSAAWEN
-605 IVAIFGNVF
+605 VVAIFRNVF

-627 VISVINMVLSKINEM
+627 VISIINDALSRINAM
-642 KISIPDWVPGVGGK
+642 SIDIPDWVPVLGGK
-656 TLGFNIPQIPMLA
+656 KFSINLPQIPLLASGGVA
-669 TGGIATAPTLAM
+669 TGPTLAM
-681 VGEGGEPEAVLP
+681 IGEGGEPEAVLP

-703 WVKKPKPGSAG
+703 WTNKPKPGGAG

-725 NFYGGTPSREE
+725 NFYGGTPSRDE
-736 AMEAGRVSFAEF
+736 AVEAGRVSFAEF
-748 KRLYRRMKDEERRKQ
+748 KRLYQRMKNEERRKQ
-763 FSPAKEGKG
+763 FSPAL

>member
-120 GQIMASAGQAG
+120 GQIMVSAGQAG

-137 TKFTET
+137 AKFTET

-166 TALNLSQTQVTAL
+166 TALNLSQTQVAAL

-192 NVLKLSEVVTRV
+192 NALKLSEVVTRV

-329 DAAAYSGSM
+329 DASAYSGSM

-359 LAALQVQIGN
+359 LAVLQVQIGN

-396 IIPKVAKML
+396 IIPKVAKLL

-435 STAYKGAT
+435 STAYNGAT

-474 KASAAASKAAAKAQ
+474 KASSAASKAAAKAQ

-506 IAITALITAGV
+506 IAITALIAAGV

-524 TVKAKAAQ
+524 TVKIKAAQ
-532 LGAKISGIWTKINTA
+532 LGAKINGIWSKINTA
-547 VTTAIAAI
+547 VTTAIASI
-555 SSRFPAL
+555 SSRFPVL

-575 VWGNIKAIF
+575 VWGNIQAVF

-656 TLGFNIPQIPMLA
+656 TLGFNLPQIPMLA

-703 WVKKPKPGSAG
+703 WDKKPKPGSAG
-714 GGDSIVFSPVF
+714 GGESIVFSPVF

-763 FSPAKEGKG
+763 FSPA

>member
-1 MASKSKTYELALKIA
+1 MASISKTYELALKIA
-16 GKVDSSLKKSC
+16 GKVDGSLKKSC
-27 LAAAKDVNTLSASV
+27 LAAAKDVNTLSASA
-41 QKVSGKA
+41 QKTGRIA
-48 AKAMATATSAAI
+48 AKAMAAVGTAVA
-60 TAITVDAAKK
+60 TVAVASAKK

-137 TKFTET
+137 AKFTET

-166 TALNLSQTQVTAL
+166 TALNLSQTQVAAL

-192 NVLKLSEVVTRV
+192 NALKLSEVVTRV

-252 NQAAVLQQLGFTA
+252 KQAAVLQQLGFTA

-276 KGAIIDLLGAI
+276 KGAIIDLLGTI

-329 DAAAYSGSM
+329 DASAYSGSM

-349 ANKLQLMQNK
+349 ANKLQLTQNK
-359 LAALQVQIGN
+359 LAVLQVQIGN

-380 DLSANALPK
+380 ELSANVLPEVG
-389 AEKTLGF
+389 AELDVIVPN
-396 IIPKVAKML
+396 IINATKWL
-405 GFMLEHSSALI
+405 WDHRSAVI
-416 NIGLGITA
+416 A
-424 VVGISKTFKAV
+424 VGIAIGGTVAISKGI
-435 STAYKGAT
+435 STVTTIYKGAT

-454 KTKIATVALTAQI
+454 KTKIATIALTAQI

-506 IAITALITAGV
+506 VAITALIAAGV

-605 IVAIFGNVF
+605 VVSIFGNVF
-614 GALANIAKAPINA
+614 GELANIAKAPINA

-703 WVKKPKPGSAG
+703 WDKKPKPGPAG
-714 GGDSIVFSPVF
+714 GGESIVFSPVF

-736 AMEAGRVSFAEF
+736 AVEAGRVSFAEF
-748 KRLYRRMKDEERRKQ
+748 KRMYRRMKDEERRKQ
-763 FSPAKEGKG
+763 FSPA

>member
-137 TKFTET
+137 AKFTET

-166 TALNLSQTQVTAL
+166 TALNLSQTQVAAL

-192 NVLKLSEVVTRV
+192 NALKLSEVVTRV

-252 NQAAVLQQLGFTA
+252 KQAAVLQQLGFTA

-329 DAAAYSGSM
+329 DASAYSGSM

-349 ANKLQLMQNK
+349 ANKLQLRQNK
-359 LAALQVQIGN
+359 LAVLQVQIGN

-396 IIPKVAKML
+396 IIPKVAKLL

-454 KTKIATVALTAQI
+454 KTKTATIALTAQT

-474 KASAAASKAAAKAQ
+474 RASAAASKAAAVAS
-488 KAFAA
+488 KAFRA
-493 GMKFIKSPVGIAV
+493 GLAFVTSPIGIA
-506 IAITALITAGV
+506 ILAITALIAAGV

-605 IVAIFGNVF
+605 VVSIFGNVF
-614 GALANIAKAPINA
+614 GELANIAKAPINA

-703 WVKKPKPGSAG
+703 WDKKPKPGSAG
-714 GGDSIVFSPVF
+714 GGESIVFSPVF

-748 KRLYRRMKDEERRKQ
+748 KRLYQRMKDEERRKQ
-763 FSPAKEGKG
+763 FSPA

>member
-27 LAAAKDVNTLSASV
+27 LSAAKDVNTLSASV
-41 QKVSGKA
+41 QKVSSKV

-76 TMADVAKVVDGLRDQ
+76 TMADVAKVVDGLRDE

-96 KSYYEMSDALL
+96 KSYYEMSNALL
-107 NMSKNIPM
+107 NMSKSIPM

-131 IASEDL
+131 IASENL
-137 TKFTET
+137 AKFTET

-154 AEQAGEWMATWR
+154 AEQAGDWMATWR

-192 NVLKLSEVVTRV
+192 NALKLSEVVTRV

-252 NQAAVLQQLGFTA
+252 KQAAVLQQLGFTA

-329 DAAAYSGSM
+329 DATAYSGSM

-359 LAALQVQIGN
+359 LAVLQVQIGN

-396 IIPKVAKML
+396 IIPKVAKLL

-443 AAVKLLRAAQL
+443 AAIKLMRAAMIKN
-454 KTKIATVALTAQI
+454 KTTTTALTVYTK
-467 RAHTFAM
+467 RHTLAM
-474 KASAAASKAAAKAQ
+474 KANAVAAKAAAVASKAFRAGL
-488 KAFAA
+488 AFVT
-493 GMKFIKSPVGIAV
+493 SPIGIA
-506 IAITALITAGV
+506 ILAITALIAAGV

-605 IVAIFGNVF
+605 VVSIFGNVF
-614 GALANIAKAPINA
+614 GELANIAKAPINA

-703 WVKKPKPGSAG
+703 WDKKPKPGSAG
-714 GGDSIVFSPVF
+714 GGESIVFSPVF

-763 FSPAKEGKG
+763 FSPA

>member
-41 QKVSGKA
+41 QKVSSKV

-107 NMSKNIPM
+107 NMSKSIPM

-137 TKFTET
+137 AKFTET

-154 AEQAGEWMATWR
+154 AEQAGDWMATWR

-192 NVLKLSEVVTRV
+192 NALKLSEVVTRV

-252 NQAAVLQQLGFTA
+252 KQAAVLQQLGFTA

-359 LAALQVQIGN
+359 LAVLQVQIGN

-396 IIPKVAKML
+396 IIPKVAKLL
-405 GFMLEHSSALI
+405 GFMLEHSSALL

-454 KTKIATVALTAQI
+454 KTKISTIALTAQTK
-467 RAHTFAM
+467 AHTFAM
-474 KASAAASKAAAKAQ
+474 KASAAASKAAAVAS
-488 KAFAA
+488 KAFRA
-493 GMKFIKSPVGIAV
+493 GLAFVTSPIGIA
-506 IAITALITAGV
+506 ILAITALIAAGV

-584 SNIIGF
+584 SNIIRF

-605 IVAIFGNVF
+605 VVSIFGNEF

-703 WVKKPKPGSAG
+703 WEKKPKPDSAG
-714 GGDSIVFSPVF
+714 GGESIVFSPVF

-763 FSPAKEGKG
+763 FSTA

>member
-41 QKVSGKA
+41 QKVSSKV

-107 NMSKNIPM
+107 NMSKSIPM

-137 TKFTET
+137 AKFTET

-154 AEQAGEWMATWR
+154 AEQAGDWMATWR

-192 NVLKLSEVVTRV
+192 NALKLSEVVTRV

-252 NQAAVLQQLGFTA
+252 KQAAVLQQLGFTA

-359 LAALQVQIGN
+359 LAVLQVQIGN

-396 IIPKVAKML
+396 IIPKVAKLL

-454 KTKIATVALTAQI
+454 KTKTATIALTAQI

-474 KASAAASKAAAKAQ
+474 RASAAASKAAAVAS
-488 KAFAA
+488 KAFRA
-493 GMKFIKSPVGIAV
+493 GLAFVTSPIGIA
-506 IAITALITAGV
+506 ILAITALIAAGV

-605 IVAIFGNVF
+605 VVSIFGNVF
-614 GALANIAKAPINA
+614 GELANIAKAPINA

-703 WVKKPKPGSAG
+703 WDKKPKPGSAG
-714 GGDSIVFSPVF
+714 GGESIVFSPVF

-763 FSPAKEGKG
+763 FSPA